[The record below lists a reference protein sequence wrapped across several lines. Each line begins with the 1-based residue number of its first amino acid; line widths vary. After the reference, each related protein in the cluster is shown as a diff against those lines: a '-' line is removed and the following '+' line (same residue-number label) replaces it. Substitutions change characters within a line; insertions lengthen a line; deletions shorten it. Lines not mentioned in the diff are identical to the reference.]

1 MKLPHYIKI
10 TSDTEYGDSKF
21 CGIRLNPEYKNDKG
35 LIAHEYTHIK
45 QWYAG
50 LAVGLI
56 ITLLAYLASG
66 RADYTFYTLMLA
78 PFWKELGYTFIKP
91 CRLFLELQAFA
102 VQISIE
108 PKEHQGAYVRAYAK
122 SLADNYNLSITK
134 EEAEQ
139 RLKSRLN

>member
-10 TSDTEYGDSKF
+10 TNDTEYGDSKF

-35 LIAHEYTHIK
+35 LIAHEYTHVK

-50 LAVGLI
+50 LAAGLV
-56 ITLLAYLASG
+56 LALFVYLVFG
-66 RADYTFYTLMLA
+66 RADYTFYALMLA
-78 PFWKELGYTFIKP
+78 PLWKEMAYTFIKS
-91 CRLFLELQAFA
+91 CRFFLEVQAFA
-102 VQISIE
+102 AQISIE
-108 PKEHQGAYVRAYAK
+108 PKEQQGAYVRAYAK

>member
-21 CGIRLNPEYKNDKG
+21 CRIRLNPKHKNDEG

-50 LAVGLI
+50 LAAGLV
-56 ITLLAYLASG
+56 LALFVCLVFG
-66 RADYTFYTLMLA
+66 RADYTFYALMLA
-78 PFWKELGYTFIKP
+78 PFWKEMAYTFINP
-91 CRLFLELQAFA
+91 CRLFLEVQAFA
-102 VQISIE
+102 AQISIE

-134 EEAEQ
+134 EEAEH